1 VGRRVS
7 QRIKAALRSK
17 EKHDDL
23 AADLIRLHQEK
34 PDFTDSYLRK
44 MIVTNFGAGHETLA
58 STLTSLVAMTGS
70 HEQVHERVAVEARR
84 EAGPLSYNRADGM
97 PYISAAIKESKRLHP
112 VLSMSLSRRTPSP
125 GVNLHGFFIPP
136 GTTVGCN
143 PIALHRNEDVCGHDP
158 DAFDPGRWLRGE
170 HWAREMEL
178 FSLAWG
184 GGARTCP
191 GRHLAELIVWKV
203 YTAIVSEFDVVA
215 TLPEDSSQPSY
226 FLSIMTGVQARFI
239 SVRRDPA
246 DPKG

>member
-1 VGRRVS
+1 MGRRVS

-23 AADLIRLHQEK
+23 AADLIRLHREK

-44 MIVTNFGAGHETLA
+44 MIITNFGAGHETLA

-70 HEQVHERVAVEARR
+70 HKQVHGRVTAEARR
-84 EAGPLSYNRADGM
+84 EAGPLSYTRADGM
-97 PYISAAIKESKRLHP
+97 PYISATIKESKRLHP
-112 VLSMSLSRRTPSP
+112 VLSMSLPRTTPSP
-125 GVNLHGFFIPP
+125 GLHLHGFFIPP

-143 PIALHRNEDVCGHDP
+143 PIALHRNEDVCGPDP

-191 GRHLAELIVWKV
+191 GRHLAELIAWKV

-215 TLPEDSSQPSY
+215 TVPEDCSQPSY
-226 FLSIMTGVQARFI
+226 FLSIMTGVRARFI
-239 SVRRDPA
+239 PVDGSFA
-246 DPKG
+246 DPEG